1 MSELIEER
9 SRGKVKDR
17 GMIRGKKER
26 VNTEGE
32 EDERGGKSHLA
43 SLSLG
48 LMILSR
54 FQVSR
59 PQKAKPNTI
68 NTACRKF

>member
-1 MSELIEER
+1 MNAER
-9 SRGKVKDR
+9 G
-17 GMIRGKKER
+17 
-26 VNTEGE
+26 
-32 EDERGGKSHLA
+32 EDEREGESHLA

-68 NTACRKF
+68 NTARRKF